1 MKMGFFDWLLGK
13 GWNNPTDDVPAEFV
27 VDPRKFKTVPK
38 WTHAGRP
45 GKDIHCPKCG
55 TSVRVY
61 NFAWSALVCNACATV
76 VEKYEWLMPVTRKK
90 KNK

>member
-1 MKMGFFDWLLGK
+1 
-13 GWNNPTDDVPAEFV
+13 
-27 VDPRKFKTVPK
+27 
-38 WTHAGRP
+38 
-45 GKDIHCPKCG
+45 
-55 TSVRVY
+55 VY